1 VNTVEPDG
9 KERHDSRFP
18 KGLTKLMSNSMLEE
32 RLAELE
38 MRLAFQDDVI
48 HTLSEQVAKQE
59 LDIRELWE
67 AKRLMHTQLKSMA
80 PSNIRRE
87 DEETPPPHY

>member
-1 VNTVEPDG
+1 
-9 KERHDSRFP
+9 
-18 KGLTKLMSNSMLEE
+18 MSKITLEE

-48 HTLSEQVAKQE
+48 NTLSEQVSRQE

-67 AKRLMHTQLKSMA
+67 AKRLMHQQLKDVSPA
-80 PSNIRRE
+80 NIKRE
-87 DEETPPPHY
+87 EEETPPPHY

>member
-1 VNTVEPDG
+1 MSKNT
-9 KERHDSRFP
+9 
-18 KGLTKLMSNSMLEE
+18 LED
-32 RLAELE
+32 RIAELE

-48 HTLSEQVAKQE
+48 NTLSEQVTKQE
-59 LDIRELWE
+59 MDIRELWD
-67 AKRLMHTQLKSMA
+67 AKRLMHQQLKDVS